1 MTYANV
7 RVLLCSRTDDE
18 AADLRG
24 RLAARDWA
32 VIECGLGAEA
42 MRVARDEHPDL
53 AIAVSNNGANS
64 GVALAESLKRVPET
78 AHIPVVVMCATT
90 GAHVQRACL
99 AAGVD
104 DLLAVP
110 IEEGILL
117 PRLAPLIR
125 LSTMH
130 GELRNRIAT
139 ARSFDVDVPDR
150 PDGVI
155 ATTPPVVLVVGDV
168 AETRDRVAGELG
180 GEIEVNLLDDP
191 YAAGDALN
199 AREYDA
205 LVLVPGRNPE
215 GFVYLCAHV
224 RNNPRLFNL
233 PVLMVMREGLS
244 TDAETLYGR
253 GASIV
258 LPDPPPREE
267 MWASL
272 LTLVRR
278 QRTRRALRD
287 ILAATREA
295 ATTSAGTG
303 LYNRAFAA
311 AHLNRLLEAA
321 KRRQKPLSIV
331 LFNVE
336 NRAWAD
342 ARLSSGAGA
351 HLMNQVASWVSG
363 LIRAEDLAVHWDDDE
378 ILVILPDA
386 NREEAAIVCH
396 RISGV
401 LQNTDFGLERDGE
414 KVAIKVWLE
423 AAWAEIEPGDSVG
436 SFIERARESLV

>member
-7 RVLLCSRTDDE
+7 RVLLCSRTGEE
-18 AADLRG
+18 AEDIRG
-24 RLAARDWA
+24 RLAARNWA
-32 VIECGLGAEA
+32 VIDCGLGADA
-42 MRVARDEHPDL
+42 MRAARDEHPDL
-53 AIAVSNNGANS
+53 AIAFSPNGADG
-64 GVALAESLKRVPET
+64 GVALAESLKQVPET
-78 AHIPVVVMCATT
+78 AHIPVVVMCGSTD
-90 GAHVQRACL
+90 AHVHRACL

-110 IEEGILL
+110 VEEGILL

-139 ARSFDVDVPDR
+139 ARGFQVDVPER
-150 PDGVI
+150 PNGASA
-155 ATTPPVVLVVGDV
+155 ATRPSVLIVGDV
-168 AETRDRVAGELG
+168 AETRDRIAGDLG
-180 GEIEVNLLDDP
+180 GEMDIELSEEP
-191 YAAGDALN
+191 YAAGDVLN
-199 AREYDA
+199 SREFDA
-205 LVLVPGRNPE
+205 LVLVPGRAPE

-233 PVLMVMREGLS
+233 PVLMVVDEELGTEL
-244 TDAETLYGR
+244 AALYGR
-253 GASIV
+253 GASNV
-258 LPDPPPREE
+258 LSYPPPREE
-267 MWASL
+267 LRATL

-287 ILAATREA
+287 ILAATRDA
-295 ATTSAGTG
+295 PTMSPSTG

-311 AHLNRLLEAA
+311 AHLNRLLVAA
-321 KRRQKPLSIV
+321 KQRQKPLSIV

-342 ARLSSGAGA
+342 ARLGGGAGK
-351 HLMNQVASWVSG
+351 HLMHQVASWISG
-363 LIRAEDLAVHWDDDE
+363 LIRAEDLAVHWDEDE

-386 NREEAAIVCH
+386 NSEEAAIVCH

-401 LQNTDFGLERDGE
+401 LQNTDFGLEQDGE

-423 AAWAEIEPGDSVG
+423 SGWAEIEPGDSVG
-436 SFIERARESLV
+436 TFIERARANLA